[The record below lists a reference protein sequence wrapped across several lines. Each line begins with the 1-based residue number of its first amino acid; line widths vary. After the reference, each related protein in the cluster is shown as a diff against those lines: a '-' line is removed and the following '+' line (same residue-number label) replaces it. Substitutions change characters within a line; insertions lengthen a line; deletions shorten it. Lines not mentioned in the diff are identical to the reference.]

1 MNKEDLIPEYKF
13 MDNFLAL
20 YDSANDQKIKEL
32 LVDMRDT
39 ILYQMNEIRK
49 LRSEV
54 IYVKHKYAWQRYD
67 KSIDD
72 YDSTTRRYKD
82 NDHHRN

>member
-20 YDSANDQKIKEL
+20 YDAENDPKIKEL

-54 IYVKHKYAWQRYD
+54 IYVKHKYAWHRYD
-67 KSIDD
+67 KSTDD
-72 YDSTTRRYKD
+72 YDSKKKK
-82 NDHHRN
+82 NIESK

>member
-1 MNKEDLIPEYKF
+1 MTRKEDLIPEYKF
-13 MDNFLAL
+13 MDNFVAL
-20 YDSANDQKIKEL
+20 YDSANDQRIKEL

-54 IYVKHKYAWQRYD
+54 IYVKHRYD

-82 NDHHRN
+82 NDYHRN